1 LAKLANETFI
11 LYKRPGAPGL
21 YDTIIAACRSV
32 GFSPRVGQEAPRIVS
47 TLNLVA
53 AGLGVS
59 VVPASLQRLQMDG
72 VVYRPLES
80 SAHLKAPLIL
90 ACRCGENSAA
100 VQRFIELVQASA
112 EHIEGDA

>member
-1 LAKLANETFI
+1 
-11 LYKRPGAPGL
+11 
-21 YDTIIAACRSV
+21 
-32 GFSPRVGQEAPRIVS
+32 VS

-72 VVYRPLES
+72 VVYRPLQN

-90 ACRCGENSAA
+90 ACRRGENSAA
-100 VQRFIELVQASA
+100 VQRFIELVQSSA
-112 EHIEGDA
+112 ENIEGDA